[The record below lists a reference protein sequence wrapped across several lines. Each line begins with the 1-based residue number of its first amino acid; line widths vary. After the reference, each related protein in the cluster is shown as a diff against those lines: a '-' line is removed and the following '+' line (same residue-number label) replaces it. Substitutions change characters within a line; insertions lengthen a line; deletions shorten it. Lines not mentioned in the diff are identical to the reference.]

1 MGEHVG
7 FNAFKCVLMW
17 FICVYLCH
25 PKQTTTRMHV
35 ASSPPNVLVRSL
47 RKGEVLLLFPLREIS
62 VLTEGFRVGGR

>member
-1 MGEHVG
+1 
-7 FNAFKCVLMW
+7 
-17 FICVYLCH
+17 
-25 PKQTTTRMHV
+25 MHV